1 MSQQFLK
8 IYDANQITLVAVGV
22 TINSGYADGPFVK
35 LEMADD
41 AFKTKVGTDG
51 SVTRYATH
59 NNLAKMTIM
68 LMQTSDGNA
77 LLSTIH
83 ELDKKVPGGKG
94 VAPFMIRDRSG
105 TSIYSGRF
113 SWVSKAPD
121 VTMDREVTDREWEVG
136 AVIENRLDGGN

>member
-1 MSQQFLK
+1 MSQLK
-8 IYDANQITLVAVGV
+8 VYDASQVTLVAVGV
-22 TINSGYADGPFVK
+22 TLDSGYADGPFVK

-59 NNLAKMTIM
+59 NLLAKMTVM

-77 LLSTIH
+77 LLSTVH

-94 VAPFMIRDRSG
+94 IAPFMIRDRAG
-105 TSIYSGRF
+105 TSLHSGRF
-113 SWVSKAPD
+113 SWVSKPPD
-121 VTMDREVTDREWEVG
+121 VTYDREVTDREWEIGCILDV
-136 AVIENRLDGGN
+136 RLDGGN

>member
-1 MSQQFLK
+1 MK
-8 IYDANQITLVAVGV
+8 NWDADQVTLVAVGV
-22 TINSGYADGPFVK
+22 TINSGYDDGPFLK

-41 AFKTKVGTDG
+41 AFKTKQGTDG

-59 NNLAKMTIM
+59 NNLAKMTVM

-94 VAPFMIRDRSG
+94 IAPFMIRDRQG

-113 SWVSKAPD
+113 SWVSKPPD
-121 VTMDREVTDREWEVG
+121 VTMDREPTVREWEI
-136 AVIENRLDGGN
+136 AAIIENRLDGGN

>member
-1 MSQQFLK
+1 MSQFMK
-8 IYDANQITLVAVGV
+8 NWDADQVTLVAVGV
-22 TINSGYADGPFVK
+22 TINSGYDDGPFLK

-59 NNLAKMTIM
+59 NNLAKMTVM

-94 VAPFMIRDRSG
+94 IAPFMIRDRQG
-105 TSIYSGRF
+105 TSIYGGRF
-113 SWVSKAPD
+113 SWVSKPPD
-121 VTMDREVTDREWEVG
+121 VTMDREPTAREWEIGCV
-136 AVIENRLDGGN
+136 VETRLDGGN